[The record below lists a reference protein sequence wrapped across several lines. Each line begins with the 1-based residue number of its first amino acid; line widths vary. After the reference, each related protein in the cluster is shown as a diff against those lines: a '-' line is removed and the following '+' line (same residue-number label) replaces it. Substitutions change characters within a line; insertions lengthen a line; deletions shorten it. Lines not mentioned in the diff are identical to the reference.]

1 MSDKQAFDAGRLSII
16 EFKFTKGQVDTP
28 EDFEMNLVDGHLLEN
43 SLQLGFNLKEKLIKS
58 DFIIELKTD
67 SKGANAQEATGSFHL
82 VFIFKVEN
90 LDELV
95 QQNKNTIKLNP
106 DFGNALAAITYSTSR
121 GILLTRLQGTA
132 FQNFILPVINPNK
145 LLDTNKH

>member
-1 MSDKQAFDAGRLSII
+1 MGLF
-16 EFKFTKGQVDTP
+16 
-28 EDFEMNLVDGHLLEN
+28 NLV
-43 SLQLGFNLKEKLIKS
+43 S
-58 DFIIELKTD
+58 LKTD
-67 SKGANAQEATGSFHL
+67 SKRTDVKEATGSFHL

-90 LDELV
+90 LDELI
-95 QQNKNTIKLNP
+95 QQTKSTIKLDP

-145 LLDTNKH
+145 LLDSGKH